1 MKGTEQN
8 PAESKWK
15 TKEVEGRRMMICMNS
30 KPEDS
35 KWGDYAPEDGDC
47 TNWTEVGHNTT
58 ASLCSECTARSVN
71 F

>member
-1 MKGTEQN
+1 MKGTKQN

-35 KWGDYAPEDGDC
+35 KWADFTPEEGNC
-47 TNWTEVGHNTT
+47 TNWTEVGHT
-58 ASLCSECTARSVN
+58 ATGSLCCECTARSTN